1 MQVPLNEYEFPT
13 AKVSN
18 VQSELQRLVEKNYY
32 LNQSARDAF
41 RAYVLAYNSH
51 SLKDIFNV
59 HSLDLA
65 AVAQSFGFEKPP
77 RVRPPETIC
86 CRPSNLDPSKLRR
99 GLPSQ
104 LAICYGCV
112 GVLCWHGRSRTC
124 ARIESEQRAAM

>member
-1 MQVPLNEYEFPT
+1 MTCEWWLQVPLNEYEFPT

-65 AVAQSFGFEKPP
+65 AVSRSFGFDKPP
-77 RVRPPETIC
+77 RVRLH
-86 CRPSNLDPSKLRR
+86 R
-99 GLPSQ
+99 LPS
-104 LAICYGCV
+104 LSPSAP
-112 GVLCWHGRSRTC
+112 
-124 ARIESEQRAAM
+124 